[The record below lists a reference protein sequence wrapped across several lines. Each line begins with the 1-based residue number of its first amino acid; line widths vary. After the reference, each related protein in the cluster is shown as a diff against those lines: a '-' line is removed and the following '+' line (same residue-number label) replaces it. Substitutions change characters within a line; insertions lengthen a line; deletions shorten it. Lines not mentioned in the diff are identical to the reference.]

1 MLKEET
7 ALLQQISE
15 DGASFKD
22 VLSWAQCFAQKNSA
36 LSLHEPHR
44 AAPCTVLS
52 FGPLTTRMTSRSW
65 SISREGQ

>member
-22 VLSWAQCFAQKNSA
+22 VLSWAQCFAQKNSL
-36 LSLHEPHR
+36 LSHSMSPIGLHP
-44 AAPCTVLS
+44 VLC
-52 FGPLTTRMTSRSW
+52 
-65 SISREGQ
+65 